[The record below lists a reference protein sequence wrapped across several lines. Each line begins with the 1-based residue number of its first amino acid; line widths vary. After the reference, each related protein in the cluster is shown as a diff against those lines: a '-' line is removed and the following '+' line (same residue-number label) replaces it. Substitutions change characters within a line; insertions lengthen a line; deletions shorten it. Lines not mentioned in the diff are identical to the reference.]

1 MSGGRRAMA
10 DYKVRLRSF
19 IEDNYIIGQGGATF
33 ADNDSFMDRRIIDST
48 GFLELV
54 MYLEETWGITVGD
67 DEMVPENLD
76 SLDHLQ
82 AYLTR
87 KLDA

>member
-1 MSGGRRAMA
+1 MR
-10 DYKVRLRSF
+10 DYKADLRKF
-19 IEDNYIIGQGGATF
+19 IDDNYIIGLNGTAF
-33 ADNDSFMDRRIIDST
+33 ADSDSFMDRRIIDST

-54 MYLEETWGITVGD
+54 MFLEETWGVVVAD

-82 AYLTR
+82 TYLTG
-87 KLDA
+87 KLGA

>member
-1 MSGGRRAMA
+1 MR
-10 DYKVRLRSF
+10 DYKADLRRF
-19 IEDNYIIGQGGATF
+19 IEDNYIIGSSGPAF
-33 ADNDSFMDRRIIDST
+33 ADADSFMDRRVIDST

-54 MYLEETWGITVGD
+54 MYLEETWGVTVAD
-67 DEMVPENLD
+67 DEMIPENLD

-87 KLDA
+87 KLGA

>member
-1 MSGGRRAMA
+1 MR
-10 DYKVRLRSF
+10 DYKADLRKF
-19 IEDNYIIGQGGATF
+19 IDDNYIIGRNGPAF
-33 ADNDSFMDRRIIDST
+33 ADSDSFMDRRIIDST

-54 MYLEETWGITVGD
+54 MFLEETWGVDVAD

-82 AYLTR
+82 SYLTS
-87 KLDA
+87 KLGA

>member
-1 MSGGRRAMA
+1 MR
-10 DYKVRLRSF
+10 DYKADLRKF
-19 IEDNYIIGQGGATF
+19 IEDNYIIGLSGPAF
-33 ADNDSFMDRRIIDST
+33 ADSDSFMDRRIIDST

-54 MYLEETWGITVGD
+54 MFLEETWGVVVAD

-82 AYLTR
+82 AYLTG
-87 KLDA
+87 KLGA

>member
-1 MSGGRRAMA
+1 M
-10 DYKVRLRSF
+10 DYKTPLRTF
-19 IEDNYIIGQGGATF
+19 IESNFMMGSQGSAFT
-33 ADNDSFMDRRIIDST
+33 DSDSFMKKHIIDST

-54 MYLEETWGITVGD
+54 LFLEETWGVTVED

-87 KLDA
+87 KVAA